1 MCGNKHAR
9 CPTLSIKCHIFI
21 IIRPSLLVNNEL
33 ITLGH
38 VWKIS
43 LNYVGDQVRGFIK
56 KKKAD
61 SYTIPVHMSYRLRC
75 NRAIFHLWP
84 RTVKSIHPNLA
95 HQHGGR
101 QSWALVHSCKT
112 GHHMKLR
119 KKKHHKSA
127 SLPKDSGGNF
137 FKTGQATRFSC
148 RSCLCGSGQK
158 LNTMSHHPTSS
169 VVVVR
174 ISPSA
179 HRAIPKCSSC
189 LWVSRV
195 QTTTVQCGKL

>member
-56 KKKAD
+56 KKKKAD

-95 HQHGGR
+95 HQHGR
-101 QSWALVHSCKT
+101 QSWALVHSCRT
-112 GHHMKLR
+112 EHHMKL
-119 KKKHHKSA
+119 KKNKTPQECQPSQRFRGEFLQDWA
-127 SLPKDSGGNF
+127 GNRAFLQELSGW
-137 FKTGQATRFSC
+137 K
-148 RSCLCGSGQK
+148 
-158 LNTMSHHPTSS
+158 
-169 VVVVR
+169 
-174 ISPSA
+174 
-179 HRAIPKCSSC
+179 
-189 LWVSRV
+189 
-195 QTTTVQCGKL
+195 QTN